1 MDKENPDNITISTNT
16 EEPYKKIYKFADT
29 FFKTQENLEQAYMVE
44 FFDKNNQ
51 IVEELSTEFIT
62 TDPVYRYAD
71 KVLKNDKN
79 EIIIVEYQ
87 NSKLKSQDIK
97 RFMVYT
103 ALAIEKQK
111 SKVRIFIL
119 YTYHVKTQELWDY
132 NIQT

>member
-111 SKVRIFIL
+111 SKVKIFIL
-119 YTYHVKTQELWDY
+119 YTYPVKTQEL
-132 NIQT
+132 

>member
-1 MDKENPDNITISTNT
+1 MVIIMDKENPDNITISTNT

-111 SKVRIFIL
+111 SK
-119 YTYHVKTQELWDY
+119 
-132 NIQT
+132 

>member
-119 YTYHVKTQELWDY
+119 YTYHVKT
-132 NIQT
+132 

>member
-1 MDKENPDNITISTNT
+1 
-16 EEPYKKIYKFADT
+16 
-29 FFKTQENLEQAYMVE
+29 MVE

-111 SKVRIFIL
+111 SKVRIF
-119 YTYHVKTQELWDY
+119 YTVYIPCENTGIMGLWTN

>member
-119 YTYHVKTQELWDY
+119 YTYHVKTQELWVMD
-132 NIQT
+132 Q

>member
-119 YTYHVKTQELWDY
+119 YTYHVKTQEL
-132 NIQT
+132 